1 MDSNQLVTLNFASVD
16 FEFDELAI
24 EYVLNQ
30 GFTER
35 QNGPY
40 ESIPNNE
47 SLFLLLK
54 IRCNNFQ
61 IIGLE
66 TTDVIE
72 MSLLALKFLRNYMI
86 QKIFYLSAKSLVSS
100 YCACGDA
107 YLERLYSQVYWV
119 F

>member
-35 QNGPY
+35 QNCPY
-40 ESIPNNE
+40 ASITYNE

-66 TTDVIE
+66 TTHVIK
-72 MSLLALKFLRNYMI
+72 MSLLA
-86 QKIFYLSAKSLVSS
+86 
-100 YCACGDA
+100 
-107 YLERLYSQVYWV
+107 
-119 F
+119 